1 MFDSLSYFAE
11 EATSVSAVL
20 RERPAR
26 RKVLIVEDDSAIQ
39 KLLMALLALGGEV
52 PRVSEQSLAKISR
65 ELFDSVI
72 LDLRCSGT
80 PPADARSGV
89 QEIRPTLVGRV
100 LVITGQVG
108 DPDTLES
115 IARRCR

>member
-39 KLLMALLALGGEV
+39 KLLMALLALSGEV

-65 ELFDSVI
+65 ELFDSVM

-80 PPADARSGV
+80 PPDARSGV

-100 LVITGQVG
+100 LVITGQVE